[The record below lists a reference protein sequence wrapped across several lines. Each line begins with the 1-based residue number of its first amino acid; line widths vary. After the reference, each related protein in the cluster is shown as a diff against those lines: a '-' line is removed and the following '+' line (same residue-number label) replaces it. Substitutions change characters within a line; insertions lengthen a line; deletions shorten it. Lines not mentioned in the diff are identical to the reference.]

1 MEVEL
6 TRTQRVKLALFG
18 KVYLEHRTRPTWT
31 GDLPFYAFHCSKHGI
46 VVDYPH
52 GHYSPFK
59 GGIPVKNGDHTSVL
73 KCPLCWDEL
82 IKEYKRR
89 NLFKNIEPK
98 EEPTIGVPVD
108 TS

>member
-6 TRTQRVKLALFG
+6 TRTQRLKLALFG
-18 KVYLEHRTRPTWT
+18 KVFLEDRTRPTWT

-46 VVDYPH
+46 VEDYPH
-52 GHYSPFK
+52 GYYNPFK
-59 GGIPVKNGDHTSVL
+59 GGIPVKCKDVTQTLS
-73 KCPLCWDEL
+73 CPLCSEEL
-82 IKEYKRR
+82 VQYFRSLRKPTA
-89 NLFKNIEPK
+89 PK

>member
-6 TRTQRVKLALFG
+6 TRTQRLKLALFG
-18 KVYLEHRTRPTWT
+18 KVFLQDRTRPTWT
-31 GDLPFYAFHCSKHGI
+31 GDLPFYAFKCSKHGI
-46 VVDYPH
+46 VEDYPH

-59 GGIPVKNGDHTSVL
+59 GGIPIKFKGGTSVL
-73 KCPLCWDEL
+73 KCPLCMDEFL
-82 IKEYKRR
+82 LYVRSLRKP
-89 NLFKNIEPK
+89 IEPK